1 MERTQPEGPV
11 MDEKE
16 VVKLAVVGIA
26 GFYVGRI
33 VTEYRV
39 NKKRLMIAKRQ
50 QATQENIDFWQ
61 TITKYLNDPSDKRT
75 VEQMIDDWQ
84 TNLKFHQI
92 VNKEE

>member
-1 MERTQPEGPV
+1 